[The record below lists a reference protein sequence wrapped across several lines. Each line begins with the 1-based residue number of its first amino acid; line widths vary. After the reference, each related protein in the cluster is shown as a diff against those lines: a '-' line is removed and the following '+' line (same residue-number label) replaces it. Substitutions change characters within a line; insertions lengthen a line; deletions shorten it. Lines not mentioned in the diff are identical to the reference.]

1 MRKFCLVLSAV
12 ILITMLCGC
21 NILESDNPPTLPKLN
36 LDKSTVTGTVTY
48 VNGRTIRI
56 EVTEGDSHYDGPWV
70 NSRGEDVPGDTVH
83 VTYTALKGGD
93 TVSVGDTVT
102 VTYHYTSDVSE
113 KNGDPH
119 ISVAEI
125 RVKK

>member
-12 ILITMLCGC
+12 MLITMLCGC

-36 LDKSTVTGTVTY
+36 LDKSSITGTVTY

>member
-12 ILITMLCGC
+12 MLITMLCGC

-70 NSRGEDVPGDTVH
+70 NKRGEDVPGDTLH

-102 VTYHYTSDVSE
+102 VTYHYTRDHSE

>member
-12 ILITMLCGC
+12 MLITMLCGC

-36 LDKSTVTGTVTY
+36 LDKSTITGTVPF

-93 TVSVGDTVT
+93 TASVGDTVT

>member
-1 MRKFCLVLSAV
+1 MRKFCLVLTAV
-12 ILITMLCGC
+12 LLVGMLCGC

-36 LDKSTVTGTVTY
+36 LDQSTLTGTVTF
-48 VNGRTIRI
+48 VNGRTLRI

-70 NSRGEDVPGDTVH
+70 NSRGENVSGDAIQ

-93 TVSVGDTVT
+93 TISVGDTVT
-102 VTYHYTSDVSE
+102 FTYHYTTDVSE

-119 ISVAEI
+119 ISVAEV
-125 RVKK
+125 RVRK

>member
-1 MRKFCLVLSAV
+1 MRKFCLILSAV
-12 ILITMLCGC
+12 MLITMLCGC

>member
-1 MRKFCLVLSAV
+1 MRKFCLILSAV
-12 ILITMLCGC
+12 MLITMLCGC

-36 LDKSTVTGTVTY
+36 LDKSTITGTVTF

-70 NSRGEDVPGDTVH
+70 NKRGEDVPGDTVH
-83 VTYTALKGGD
+83 VTYTTLKGAD
-93 TVSVGDTVT
+93 NVSVGDTVT
-102 VTYHYTSDVSE
+102 VTYHYTTDVSE

-125 RVKK
+125 KVKK

>member
-12 ILITMLCGC
+12 MLITMLCGC